1 MEFASIVSPAY
12 PQGMINSSKFD
23 SFLQQLHASPFFS
36 GSDASTLT
44 ALAREAKQ
52 IHLDAGEVIFLEGEP
67 SKGLF
72 WLEEGTVKAVKY
84 SPEGKEQIL
93 HFIKVGETFNEVG
106 AFTTLPNPAT
116 VVALEAATVWC
127 IPREAIAQRIQADP
141 AFAQMI
147 IDTLSLRLRHSVNLI
162 EDLSLRSVLSRLSRL
177 ILEGARDG
185 TLQRPA
191 WYTQQE
197 LAARLGTVTDV
208 VRRALRNLENDDVI
222 AVDRRQIR
230 ILDEE
235 ALKRRAAYD
244 AS

>member
-1 MEFASIVSPAY
+1 MVNLP
-12 PQGMINSSKFD
+12 KFD
-23 SFLQQLHASPFFS
+23 IFLQRLQASPFFS
-36 GSDASTLT
+36 GSEADTLA

-52 IHLDAGEVIFLEGEP
+52 IHLEAGEVIFMEGEP

-72 WLEEGTVKAVKY
+72 WLENGTVKAVKY
-84 SPEGKEQIL
+84 SSEGKEQIL
-93 HFIKVGETFNEVG
+93 HFIKPGETFNEVG

-116 VVALEAATVWC
+116 IVALEDARVWC
-127 IPREAIAQRIQADP
+127 IPREAIAHRIQADP

-147 IDTLSLRLRHSVNLI
+147 IDTLSLRLRHSVDLI

-177 ILEGARDG
+177 ILDGALDG
-185 TLQRPA
+185 TLQRPV

-208 VRRALRNLENDDVI
+208 VRRSLRNLENDGVI
-222 AVDRRQIR
+222 VVDRRQIR

-235 ALKRRAAYD
+235 ALRRRAAYD